1 MRDLTPDTTSRHTRS
16 ETSRLNEN
24 FIDEIKNLPNQ
35 VQNIQI
41 VHQVN
46 DSRNEIINDVTI
58 LKKY

>member
-1 MRDLTPDTTSRHTRS
+1 MRDLTPDTTSRHTRG

-41 VHQVN
+41 VNQVN
-46 DSRNEIINDVTI
+46 DSLNEIINDVTI
-58 LKKY
+58 